1 MPKLVVIFRKQSF
14 KIEYLTTSCKIT
26 TPIFFS
32 IDKCFLVVF
41 VCVLRFMEIITGKQT
56 MAFDFVFFCQKSCL
70 KNGFFLNKIHHN
82 NCVTFVLK
90 LKSSVG
96 SSMLVEGKLPEKK
109 IKIYF
114 GKKNL
119 QNKTMEKKF

>member
-1 MPKLVVIFRKQSF
+1 MV
-14 KIEYLTTSCKIT
+14 
-26 TPIFFS
+26 
-32 IDKCFLVVF
+32 
-41 VCVLRFMEIITGKQT
+41 
-56 MAFDFVFFCQKSCL
+56 
-70 KNGFFLNKIHHN
+70 FLNKIHHN

-114 GKKNL
+114 GRKKNL
-119 QNKTMEKKF
+119 QNKTMEKIFDEYARNVKI

>member
-1 MPKLVVIFRKQSF
+1 MV
-14 KIEYLTTSCKIT
+14 
-26 TPIFFS
+26 
-32 IDKCFLVVF
+32 
-41 VCVLRFMEIITGKQT
+41 
-56 MAFDFVFFCQKSCL
+56 
-70 KNGFFLNKIHHN
+70 FLNKIHHN

-114 GKKNL
+114 GKKKL
-119 QNKTMEKKF
+119 AK